1 MLRVALVLTFPALSA
16 LSQLVTGP
24 DRSWNSASSSP
35 WVLSVQT
42 PSAPQPFDFR
52 LSSTIPTIDDPII
65 HPRSFTI
72 LDLVILNKGCKMVL
86 DRSKRKFIADEVASM
101 DIVEKS
107 QCHQVKVEGI
117 MDLK

>member
-65 HPRSFTI
+65 HPRRELSI
-72 LDLVILNKGCKMVL
+72 GSLLAPRRVCG
-86 DRSKRKFIADEVASM
+86 
-101 DIVEKS
+101 
-107 QCHQVKVEGI
+107 
-117 MDLK
+117 